1 MGLYH
6 RGRNRLF
13 IWLVPVIKLKWP
25 WGKAVGPSTLTFQG
39 GAFCS
44 SSLNPVPGL
53 CFLRPEERQVWP
65 LPSCSSLGC
74 LKLLQELTS
83 SVSGID
89 LCTRDRKVPRARER
103 TSSIGNTEKFLKIP
117 QAGEH
122 FCSCLLEWKDLS
134 INKT

>member
-83 SVSGID
+83 SVSGIHWVSS
-89 LCTRDRKVPRARER
+89 LAQVCEVRE
-103 TSSIGNTEKFLKIP
+103 
-117 QAGEH
+117 
-122 FCSCLLEWKDLS
+122 LLWG
-134 INKT
+134 T